1 VGWGVCGEGDEEGR
15 RSGVGPK
22 HNGEIM
28 RSEKWFE
35 NEKSLSV
42 HEIVK
47 LESDFRI
54 DSLVCAIEGLILLK
68 DDSDADI
75 NEEELIVLAVEA
87 MEREV
92 NNGGYAQFFSNS
104 SWRFTP
110 YLVNS
115 LNRIGSTQA
124 KQLAEQAISALGV
137 GELTNETDVTEYH
150 DRIQEAVENDDV
162 SEKLDEIDSRYY
174 EMEEDVAGLVFGFV
188 KKNIEKFDAA

>member
-150 DRIQEAVENDDV
+150 DRIQEAVENDDA